1 MSGSVEGVQGKQE
14 ETKEYIMRT
23 STSNE
28 FDTSSANRQ
37 NHPGHGFRRSRIAA
51 GLLAASL
58 TVAVPIVGAAPAF
71 ADTTTQTTTAVA
83 DSGRA
88 TGVTEGANS
97 GAAGQC
103 TWGAKEKFFE
113 ATGLRPAIYGNA
125 LDWDTSA
132 AANGWTTVLD
142 AQARSI
148 VVFEPGVQGA
158 DPTYGHVAWV
168 DSVEK
173 RADGLYINITEMNGA
188 AGPGVYNTRTVQ
200 DVVGMSYILA
210 P

>member
-1 MSGSVEGVQGKQE
+1 M
-14 ETKEYIMRT
+14 
-23 STSNE
+23 
-28 FDTSSANRQ
+28 
-37 NHPGHGFRRSRIAA
+37 
-51 GLLAASL
+51 LAASL
-58 TVAVPIVGAAPAF
+58 TIAAPFIGSAPAF
-71 ADTTTQTTTAVA
+71 ADTTTQTTTTVA

-88 TGVTEGANS
+88 TGVTEAGNS
-97 GAAGQC
+97 GATGQC

-132 AANGWTTVLD
+132 AANGWSTVLD

-158 DPTYGHVAWV
+158 DSTYGHVAWV
-168 DSVEK
+168 DSVEQ
-173 RADGLYINITEMNGA
+173 RSDGLYINITEMNGA
-188 AGPGVYNTRTVQ
+188 AGPGNFNARTVQ

>member
-1 MSGSVEGVQGKQE
+1 MH
-14 ETKEYIMRT
+14 I

-28 FDTSSANRQ
+28 FDTISADPQ
-37 NHPGHGFRRSRIAA
+37 GHRGRTVRRSRLAA
-51 GLLAASL
+51 GMVAASL
-58 TVAVPIVGAAPAF
+58 TIAVPAIGSAPAF
-71 ADTTTQTTTAVA
+71 ADTTAQTTTAVA

-88 TGVTEGANS
+88 IGATEAANS

-103 TWGAKEKFFE
+103 TWGAKEKFYE

-132 AANGWTTVLD
+132 AANGWSTVLD

-168 DSVEK
+168 DSVEQ

-188 AGPGVYNTRTVQ
+188 AGPGNYNTRTVK